1 MSFPLNISCF
11 WVNST
16 EKQPIASPAKTATG
30 KKKKHNRSWKIFSD
44 KTEKEECGKLPAI
57 NFFNRKQTLPT
68 HSVPIS
74 GAENVLKP
82 GTSRLWSALGS
93 ARRRQPEGKAAA
105 PQPCHSWQKGNKY
118 ITNQWACLG
127 SLAGFSVP
135 RWFRAGALRRAK
147 QRGQTK
153 EVGPEDLCGGV
164 LPTQIISG
172 PEMVTF
178 NFCLLIYLSYT

>member
-16 EKQPIASPAKTATG
+16 EKQPIAFPAKTATR
-30 KKKKHNRSWKIFSD
+30 KKRSWKIFSD
-44 KTEKEECGKLPAI
+44 KTKKEECGKLPAI
-57 NFFNRKQTLPT
+57 NFNRKQTLPT

-74 GAENVLKP
+74 RAENVLKP

-93 ARRRQPEGKAAA
+93 ARHQQPEGKAAA
-105 PQPCHSWQKGNKY
+105 PHSWQKGNKY

-127 SLAGFSVP
+127 SLAGCSVP
-135 RWFRAGALRRAK
+135 RWFRAGAVRRAK
-147 QRGQTK
+147 QKGQTK
-153 EVGPEDLCGGV
+153 GVGPEDLWGA

-178 NFCLLIYLSYT
+178 NPCLLIYLSYT